1 MKNNVNKR
9 IDVLTTNFAKS
20 YDELVEKNISKAG
33 YDKTL
38 IGFVSE
44 KVERDDGTYRWR
56 IQTNGV
62 AYDIKPEMCN
72 IQAVGQRVRLYIP
85 NHSFKDKYAEVIG
98 DGGYNHPAKV
108 VFDDNTNTVTETYNL
123 IDGTVET
130 RSFAL
135 NIENEGLS
143 NEEVK
148 AITFPDGS
156 VMALEGFIIG

>member
-143 NEEVK
+143 NEEVT